1 MALRPTVGQQL
12 DLAWRRSIPMGLAV
26 LVLFIG
32 LLPWNITTLSPINAN
47 LVLIPIYYWTLYR
60 PRLMS
65 VWAVAALGLIGDL
78 LGVTP
83 LFGVEMLTALVGYR
97 VAVSQRRVFAGAP
110 FIIVWAGF
118 LLMSAIAGAVQ
129 WLVVSI
135 FAQSIVDPRPA
146 MLMYLIGAVCYPL
159 CAYAFAAIQ
168 RRSLVR
174 VF

>member
-12 DLAWRRSIPMGLAV
+12 DLALRRSIPVGLAV
-26 LVLFIG
+26 FIMFIG
-32 LLPWNITTLSPINAN
+32 LLPWNITTLSPVNAN

-83 LFGVEMLTALVGYR
+83 LFGVEMMTALVGYR
-97 VAVSQRRVFAGAP
+97 VAVSQRKVFAGAP
-110 FIIVWAGF
+110 FVIVWAGF
-118 LLMSAIAGAVQ
+118 LIMSAVAGAMQ
-129 WLVVSI
+129 WVLVSI
-135 FAQSIVDPRPA
+135 FAESIVDPRPA
-146 MLMYLIGAVCYPL
+146 LLVYLIGAVCYPL

>member
-1 MALRPTVGQQL
+1 MALRPTVGQQI
-12 DLAWRRSIPMGLAV
+12 DLALRRSIPVALAV
-26 LVLFIG
+26 LLLFLGI
-32 LLPWNITTLSPINAN
+32 LPWNTHTLGPMNAN

-118 LLMSAIAGAVQ
+118 LLMSAVAAAVQ
-129 WLVVSI
+129 WLVVAV
-135 FAQSIVDPRPA
+135 FAEAIV
-146 MLMYLIGAVCYPL
+146 
-159 CAYAFAAIQ
+159 
-168 RRSLVR
+168 
-174 VF
+174 

>member
-26 LVLFIG
+26 LVMFIG
-32 LLPWNITTLSPINAN
+32 LLPWNITSLSPINAN

-97 VAVSQRRVFAGAP
+97 VAVSQRKAFAGAP

-118 LLMSAIAGAVQ
+118 LLMSAVAGAAQ
-129 WLVVSI
+129 WVVVAI
-135 FAQSIVDPRPA
+135 FAESIVDPRPA
-146 MLMYLIGAVCYPL
+146 LLMYLIGVVCYPL

>member
-1 MALRPTVGQQL
+1 MALRPTIGQQL
-12 DLAWRRSIPMGLAV
+12 DLTLRRSIPMGLAV
-26 LVLFIG
+26 FILFLG
-32 LLPWNITTLSPINAN
+32 LLPWNITSLSPINAN

-83 LFGVEMLTALVGYR
+83 YLGVEMLTALVGYR

-110 FIIVWAGF
+110 FVIVWAGF
-118 LLMSAIAGAVQ
+118 LLMSGVAGAVQ
-129 WLVVSI
+129 WVLI
-135 FAQSIVDPRPA
+135 AALEGTMVDPRPA
-146 MLMYLIGAVCYPL
+146 LLMYLIGAVCYPL